1 MVYSHFC
8 SVLFIFWH
16 SLKTVSPYTP
26 HLSVANYVVREI
38 DVPKEAIH
46 KHNKVLCNTLYFYLC
61 IFPFQITVF
70 Y

>member
-1 MVYSHFC
+1 M
-8 SVLFIFWH
+8 
-16 SLKTVSPYTP
+16 
-26 HLSVANYVVREI
+26 VREI